1 MPAYRAYFLDPD
13 DHIIG
18 TEIIEVET
26 LSLAV
31 GAAMALLKG
40 LPEDQTVELWE
51 CERRLCSLPPAVYR
65 RRAVTRALAPR
76 SDLFATHLDLSEI
89 VSRLAA
95 ARKHL
100 CDEDRGPPVRQ
111 VLEAGSSSSPAPK
124 SIDPVSGSDEGVPE
138 HSRVK
143 IARV

>member
-51 CERRLCSLPPAVYR
+51 CERRLCSLPPSVYR
-65 RRAVTRALAPR
+65 RRAVTRAVAPR
-76 SDLFATHLDLSEI
+76 PNRFAAHLDLSEI

-95 ARKHL
+95 AREHL

-111 VLEAGSSSSPAPK
+111 VLESGSPSSPAPK
-124 SIDPVSGSDEGVPE
+124 SIDVASSLDEGVTE

-143 IARV
+143 IARM